1 MQKLLF
7 VTIFLFQISISIAQD
22 SLFNKVF
29 YENSIE
35 DYATSTTHNY
45 EGGLIIVGSRNWNE
59 GLVFSI
65 DSLGN
70 ENWSKNFTADQSVK
84 FNSVI
89 PVTDSN
95 FVLGGSISNPV
106 TGATEAYYLKID
118 RFGDTLWT
126 RTMYFDNLYSSA
138 VIDIIPCF
146 DSGYVLVG
154 YTGVDQN
161 NFITKTDVD
170 GNLIWSKVFGNVEL
184 NDIKGVEQLYDSSFV
199 VAGNGYNA
207 TDGTYSYIMNLSSEG
222 LINWSKKYLS
232 IIVADLESTDSGFVC
247 LYTSDPNSFIGLF
260 EIDTDGAPIWN
271 KYYDQLYSNST
282 LGLNLSKISE
292 KAFAISSGEYFSGW
306 MARVDSLGEFI
317 DGKNLV
323 LSCAS
328 VVENSEK
335 SLFIVGNG
343 PLYGIKSI
351 LLNAHIGIYKTDSLM
366 NLSADGFCDWG
377 GLFNNAI
384 PTTINSFTLPID
396 SIGVL
401 TSGFQNAE
409 IYTVPFLTY
418 YGCVDFIGEIEEN
431 DLENDLSI
439 YPNSSNGI
447 FNFDQSSNRNLEIKV
462 YSLTGQEI
470 YSTKSSNLSTSI
482 DLGAFKQ
489 GIYFYIV
496 SSGSEFTS
504 GKLILIND

>member
-7 VTIFLFQISISIAQD
+7 ATIFLFQISINIAQD

-35 DYATSTTHNY
+35 DYATSTTHNFD
-45 EGGLIIVGSRNWNE
+45 GGLIIVGSRNWNE

-70 ENWSKNFTADQSVK
+70 ENWSKNFTADQSLK

-118 RFGDTLWT
+118 RLGDTLWT
-126 RTMYFDNLYSSA
+126 KTMYFDNLYSSA
-138 VIDIIPCF
+138 VVDIIHCF
-146 DSGYVLVG
+146 DSGYVMVG

-170 GNLIWSKVFGNVEL
+170 GNVIWSKVIGNVEL
-184 NDIKGVEQLYDSSFV
+184 NDIRGVEQLFDSSFV

-207 TDGTYSYIMNLSSEG
+207 TDGTYSYLINLSSEG
-222 LINWSKKYLS
+222 LINWSKKYIS
-232 IIVADLESTDSGFVC
+232 IIVADLESSDSGFVC
-247 LYTSDPNSFIGLF
+247 LYSNSPNSNVGLI

-282 LGLNLSKISE
+282 QGLNLSKISE
-292 KAFAISSGEYFSGW
+292 KAFAISFGEYFSGW

-328 VVENSEK
+328 VIENSEK

-343 PLYGIKSI
+343 PLYGIKSL
-351 LLNAHIGIYKTDSLM
+351 LLNAHIGIYKTDSLI
-366 NLSADGFCDWG
+366 NLSSDGFCDWG

-384 PTTINSFTLPID
+384 STTTISSILTID

-401 TSGFQNAE
+401 TTGFQNTA
-409 IYTVPFLTY
+409 IFTVPFLTY
-418 YGCVDFIGEIEEN
+418 YGCVDFLGEIEEN
-431 DLENDLSI
+431 GLENDLSI
-439 YPNSSNGI
+439 YPNSSDGI
-447 FNFDQSSNRNLEIKV
+447 FNFDQTSNRNLEITV
-462 YSLTGQEI
+462 YSASGQEI
-470 YSTKSSNLSTSI
+470 YRTLSSKLSTSI
-482 DLGAFKQ
+482 DLGTFEQ
-489 GIYFYIV
+489 GIYFYNV
-496 SSGSEFTS
+496 SSESDFTS